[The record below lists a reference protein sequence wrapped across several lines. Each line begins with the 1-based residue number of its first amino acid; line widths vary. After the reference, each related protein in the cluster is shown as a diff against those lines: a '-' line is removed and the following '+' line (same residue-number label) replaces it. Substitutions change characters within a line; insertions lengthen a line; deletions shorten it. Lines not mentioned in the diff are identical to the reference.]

1 MLVIFIKSCFG
12 LCIEDLCHIPLW
24 DLTFLFQ
31 HLMFWYLSNLKYVF
45 SHFFTSYSW
54 QLLMVWLKF
63 WVSSGCRVLDL
74 NTYRMTQS
82 SCTQPCLV
90 FARYSELCILAS
102 PCKLRSAGSLQYFTL
117 RKKDQRALWYN
128 TAFTQLPLA
137 TRYVY
142 KKGIF
147 FSYSFSLTGRV
158 EFSVHIAGRQK
169 AHPREILDSSEKNPL
184 FAKLQCNNINSF

>member
-1 MLVIFIKSCFG
+1 MYWKPLPHPSMGFAFFVSTFDVLISIKFEICSLSFFIS
-12 LCIEDLCHIPLW
+12 
-24 DLTFLFQ
+24 
-31 HLMFWYLSNLKYVF
+31 
-45 SHFFTSYSW
+45 SW
-54 QLLMVWLKF
+54 QLLMVWLYF
-63 WVSSGCRVLDL
+63 WVSSGAVLDL

-147 FSYSFSLTGRV
+147 FSYSFSLTAGRV

-169 AHPREILDSSEKNPL
+169 ALPREILDSSEKKSSIRQT
-184 FAKLQCNNINSF
+184 ALQQHKFILKKSIQN

>member
-1 MLVIFIKSCFG
+1 MLVIFIKSCFA
-12 LCIEDLCHIPLW
+12 LCVEDLCHIPLW

-82 SCTQPCLV
+82 SCTPNLVWCLPGIQSCVYLPPHVNYAAQAAFNISHWERKTREPFGTTQPLLSSPWPRGTCTKKEFFSPTPSHWLEEWS
-90 FARYSELCILAS
+90 FLCI
-102 PCKLRSAGSLQYFTL
+102 
-117 RKKDQRALWYN
+117 
-128 TAFTQLPLA
+128 
-137 TRYVY
+137 
-142 KKGIF
+142 
-147 FSYSFSLTGRV
+147 
-158 EFSVHIAGRQK
+158 
-169 AHPREILDSSEKNPL
+169 
-184 FAKLQCNNINSF
+184 

>member
-1 MLVIFIKSCFG
+1 
-12 LCIEDLCHIPLW
+12 
-24 DLTFLFQ
+24 
-31 HLMFWYLSNLKYVF
+31 
-45 SHFFTSYSW
+45 
-54 QLLMVWLKF
+54 
-63 WVSSGCRVLDL
+63 
-74 NTYRMTQS
+74 MTQS

-184 FAKLQCNNINSF
+184 FAKLQCKKYKFILKSQFIIKSFIQLSYPKMILHFISRCLYYNSYL

>member
-1 MLVIFIKSCFG
+1 MFSLIFSYRTPDNF
-12 LCIEDLCHIPLW
+12 LW
-24 DLTFLFQ
+24 FD
-31 HLMFWYLSNLKYVF
+31 F
-45 SHFFTSYSW
+45 SSEFH
-54 QLLMVWLKF
+54 QA
-63 WVSSGCRVLDL
+63 VLDL

-147 FSYSFSLTGRV
+147 SPTPS
-158 EFSVHIAGRQK
+158 H
-169 AHPREILDSSEKNPL
+169 
-184 FAKLQCNNINSF
+184 